1 MTKNPIYCAID
12 TSNIDDALELI
23 NKVSPHIGGIKLG
36 LEFFTSC
43 GMNGIEKVAKYKLP
57 LFLDFKLYDIPNTV
71 KKSLKNILS
80 YNPTYTTLHISGG
93 SRMLKECVDLK
104 NELNSSTNLIGVTML
119 TSFDDGSINE
129 IGMSG
134 TVNKNVDNLSA
145 LAFDC
150 GMDGIVCSPIEI
162 RKVKET
168 FGSKLKVIVPGIRNQ
183 TDNNNDQKRTLSA
196 KKAIEFGADVIV
208 VGRPITSA
216 DSPRNAAEIF
226 HQSIKW
232 LKRTLKFVE

>member
-12 TSNIDDALELI
+12 TSSIDDAEKI
-23 NKVSPHIGGIKLG
+23 VNEIAPHVGGIKLG

-43 GMNGIEKVAKYKLP
+43 GIKGIEKIEKYELP

-71 KKSLKNILS
+71 KKSLRNILTF
-80 YNPTYTTLHISGG
+80 NPTYTTLHISGG
-93 SRMLKECVDLK
+93 SNMLKECVDLK
-104 NELNSSTNLIGVTML
+104 KELNSNTNLIGVTML
-119 TSFDDGSINE
+119 TSFGDDSINE
-129 IGMSG
+129 IGISG
-134 TVNKNVDNLSA
+134 TVNENVENLSA

-150 GMDGIVCSPIEI
+150 GMDGIVCSPMEI
-162 RKVKET
+162 KKIKET

-183 TDNNNDQKRTLSA
+183 TDNNDDQKRTLSA

-216 DSPRNAAEIF
+216 DSPGKAAEIF
-226 HQSIKW
+226 HQSIK
-232 LKRTLKFVE
+232 